1 MDKNQMPRS
10 PEEENCWLPF
20 ALHLKKGEDA
30 ERQTFQLTG
39 VWNDEPVPELPLS
52 LLVTRFWLGGL
63 GPHMR
68 LPVPP
73 VSNRTRPCDDGE
85 SPAKSQ
91 QSAAK
96 FYF

>member
-1 MDKNQMPRS
+1 MPRS